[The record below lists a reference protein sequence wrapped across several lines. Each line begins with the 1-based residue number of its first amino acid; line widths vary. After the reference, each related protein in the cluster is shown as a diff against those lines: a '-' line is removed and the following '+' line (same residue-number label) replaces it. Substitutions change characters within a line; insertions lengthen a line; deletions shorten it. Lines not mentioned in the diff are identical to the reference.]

1 MYLFEKTVEVLKPFL
16 GFAAQKYLKDHLEKM
31 QIKPENLK
39 KGDLPG
45 LIKSLIGSA
54 KQHLD
59 DVKLK
64 ELRKKLLE
72 LL

>member
-1 MYLFEKTVEVLKPFL
+1 MYLFEKTVEALKPFL
-16 GFAAQKYLKDHLEKM
+16 GFAAQKYLKDHLENMK
-31 QIKPENLK
+31 IKPEELK
-39 KGDLPG
+39 KSNLPE
-45 LIKSLIGSA
+45 LIKSLIASA

-59 DVKLK
+59 DAKLK

>member
-16 GFAAQKYLKDHLEKM
+16 GFAAQKYLKDHLENMKV
-31 QIKPENLK
+31 KPEDLK
-39 KGDLPG
+39 KGDMPELV
-45 LIKSLIGSA
+45 KSLVGAA

-64 ELRKKLLE
+64 ELKKKLLE